1 MSMNITKSFLVFLFL
16 VTSVT
21 LAAGKT
27 TLPDGGVESPY
38 ESCKSVVIVSKDK
51 YQENEERWKAL
62 ESKCKIKVQVAL
74 ESGLSK
80 FGSLE

>member
-38 ESCKSVVIVSKDK
+38 ESCKSVVIVSKDSNCS
-51 YQENEERWKAL
+51 YLIRNIPAV
-62 ESKCKIKVQVAL
+62 C
-74 ESGLSK
+74 
-80 FGSLE
+80 